1 MKKLYPSYLLVV
13 ILFICVS
20 GLSTFAQ
27 IDTVNT
33 IKEVRVISSKNLP
46 ASIPSQEI
54 RSKDFK
60 KFSAFNVA
68 DAIRNFSGV
77 NIKDYGGIGG
87 LKTVTV
93 RSLSAN
99 HTAILFD
106 GIIVNDAQNGQ
117 IDLGKISLDN
127 IESITLFNA
136 QPNDL
141 PQSARPYAAASVIA
155 IQSGQPSFD
164 SLKHYKLSAQMT
176 TGSFG
181 LINPSIQW
189 QQKIDKLWSYKINS
203 SWQKANGI
211 YKYRLDG
218 DGSDTLAVRNNADVE
233 VFQLDVSLYGSFSKS
248 NKLHLRANY
257 YESERGLPGAV
268 ISYNPLSSQR
278 LWNRDVFIQAT
289 FQQQF
294 NDKLKLKI
302 SSKAVQNYTRYID
315 PQFLNLQN
323 GLDQKYTQNE
333 IYQSAAVSYQLNK
346 TFGINYAADIAV
358 TELETNLPQYAYPTR
373 YSLLQVIGGNLN
385 FEKWKASANVLN
397 TLISEKVKVGPSSPS
412 RSVYTPAF
420 LVSYQPYENSDLL
433 FRAFYKEI
441 FRYPTFSDLYYT
453 NYGNRSLEPEFIKQ
467 VNIGSTFSKI
477 LNGRLSH
484 VSFTTDAYFNKVK
497 DKIVATPNRDLFLWT
512 VRNIGEVA
520 IYGIDA
526 GAATQYQLSKIW
538 KADFAVNYTY
548 QSALDVSNPQSSVYR
563 HQIPYTP
570 KHTLSANLGFSKENF
585 GIYYNHLFSS
595 GRYYLSENSPEYF
608 VPGFS
613 ISDISAT
620 QTFKLFNY
628 VCSSS
633 VEINNLFNKSYSLIR
648 SFPMPG
654 TSFRLSLKTTI

>member
-1 MKKLYPSYLLVV
+1 MKKSYLIS
-13 ILFICVS
+13 ILLFTVTTCSVS
-20 GLSTFAQ
+20 LSSFAQ
-27 IDTVNT
+27 VDSVNS
-33 IKEVRVISSKNLP
+33 IKEVKIVSSKDAP
-46 ASIPSQEI
+46 DFVPTQVVKA
-54 RSKDFK
+54 RDFK
-60 KFSAFNVA
+60 KYSAFNVA

-87 LKTVTV
+87 LKTVSV

-99 HTAILFD
+99 HTAVLFD
-106 GIIVNDAQNGQ
+106 GIVISDAQNGQ
-117 IDLGKISLDN
+117 IDLGKINLEN
-127 IESITLFNA
+127 IESIALYNA
-136 QPNDL
+136 QPDDS
-141 PQSARPYAAASVIA
+141 PQSARSYAAASVIA

-164 SLKHYKLSAQMT
+164 SLKNYKLSAQMN

-189 QQKIDKLWSYKINS
+189 QQKIDKLWSYNINS

-218 DGSDTLAVRNNADVE
+218 DGSDTLAIRNNADVE
-233 VFQLDVSLYGSFSKS
+233 VFQLDASLYGGFSKS
-248 NKLHLRANY
+248 NNFHLRAIY

-268 ISYNPLSSQR
+268 ISYNPFSSQR
-278 LWNRDVFIQAT
+278 LWNRDLFIQAT

-294 NDKLKLKI
+294 NDKVKLKL
-302 SSKAVQNYTRYID
+302 SSKAAQNYTRYID
-315 PQFLNLQN
+315 PQFLNQQN

-333 IYQSAAVSYQLNK
+333 IYQSVAVSYQLNK
-346 TFGINYAADIAV
+346 IFGINYAADIAV

-373 YSLLQVIGGNLN
+373 YSLLQVISGNLN
-385 FEKWKASANVLN
+385 YKKWKASANVLN
-397 TLISEKVKVGPSSPS
+397 TIINEKVKAGPSSPS
-412 RSVYTPAF
+412 RSVYTPTF
-420 LVSYQPYENSDLL
+420 LVSYQPYEKSDFL

-467 VNIGSTFSKI
+467 VNLGSTFSKI
-477 LNGRLSH
+477 LNSRLSH

-497 DKIVATPNRDLFLWT
+497 DKIVATPNKDLFLWT
-512 VRNIGEVA
+512 VRNLGEVA

-538 KADFAVNYTY
+538 KADFSVNYTF

-633 VEINNLFNKSYSLIR
+633 IEINNLFNKSYSLIR

-654 TSFRLSLKTTI
+654 TSFRIALKTTI